1 MLLLPFSFWKD
12 LTTKCNKMEDDAI
25 ITKAMKSQLIL
36 FPDLEKEVKK
46 LRDENAYLW

>member
-12 LTTKCNKMEDDAI
+12 LTTKCNKMEGDAI
-25 ITKAMKSQLIL
+25 ITNAMKSQLTL
-36 FPDLEKEVKK
+36 FPEIEKEVKK